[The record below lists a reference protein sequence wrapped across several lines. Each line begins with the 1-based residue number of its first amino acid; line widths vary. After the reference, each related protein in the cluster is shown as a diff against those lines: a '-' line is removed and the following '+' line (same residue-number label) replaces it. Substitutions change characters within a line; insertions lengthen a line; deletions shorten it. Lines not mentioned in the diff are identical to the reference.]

1 MFIHKLKFTLIMM
14 PILVCANILYVP
26 QQYGSIQTAINFSV
40 DSDTIV
46 VSEGTY
52 QENINFFGKNIV
64 VTSNYFIN
72 QDSLIIENT
81 IIDGNNDGSVV
92 TFAGGEPNSTVLQ
105 GFTLRNGNG
114 NYADPDE
121 NGSFYTYGGGVYCKS
136 SSPTLKDLIISNN
149 SGNAGGGGGV
159 FCYDAN
165 PTIEGCIIFNNS
177 TDDVGGGLYARNGS
191 DVIIRN
197 SQFNGNEADLG
208 GGCYFRD
215 QSEPFISNTDFVSNI
230 SSNSGGAIIFKDN
243 ADAILENVNFI
254 DNETEGPGGAL
265 YINDASP
272 NLDFVL
278 MSGNVSSA
286 GSGAYIRND
295 ANPVFNHVTI
305 GYNSSGFGGGAIYL
319 RDGSDLIVK
328 NSIIWGNSE
337 AQIYFRDSGSD
348 VSLDISYS
356 LLEGGQS
363 SVDINNNG
371 SLDWG
376 SGMLQSDPYFCNGP
390 GGVYSLRENSPC
402 VSSAEDGGIIGCF
415 DVGCGPINTGPVWY
429 VGELGD
435 DLSDGSI
442 QTPYLTIQRAVDACA
457 NGDTIRLMPG
467 VYIEQVD
474 FNSKFIVLESRAYEL
489 SDYSITKET
498 VITGP
503 EIGGSCMELIGQD
516 ASNIEIR
523 DITFSGGQSQI
534 GGGLYIE
541 NSSPILSGVIVENN
555 TAEVGGGVYLN
566 DSDVQFNNVIIKN
579 NGANFGGGLY
589 STGSNS
595 NLISSSIDSNIAY
608 WGAGVYLENSFAN
621 IEKSNIRFNQA
632 YIEGGGIY
640 QNGNEVN
647 LTEVAILCNNGLDFG
662 GAVVSFSGL
671 MNLDRCTISG
681 NESNIGSGFNIRETV
696 VNIIN
701 SILWNNSNSIY
712 SSSGSQASMIN
723 VSYSN
728 IFGGQNE
735 VSVSNNIIVDWGDG
749 NINTDP
755 LFCNIDDYNYSLQEG
770 SVCLYAS
777 SLSGPIGAYSSAG
790 CDQLLSIDK
799 INRPK
804 SFSLS
809 QNYPN
814 PFNPMTNIKY
824 SIHEP
829 SLVSISIY
837 SISGIWIKDLI
848 NNRYHNSGNYSVI
861 WNSTGSNGLK
871 VSSGIYIYKIVA
883 KNKSEIR
890 KMLLA
895 K

>member
-1 MFIHKLKFTLIMM
+1 MIASKLKFIIIIMPM
-14 PILVCANILYVP
+14 LTWANLLYVP
-26 QQYGSIQTAINFSV
+26 QQYGSIQAAINFSV
-40 DSDTIV
+40 DLDTII

-64 VTSNYFIN
+64 VTSNYLIN
-72 QDSLIIENT
+72 QDSLIIEST
-81 IIDGNNDGSVV
+81 IIDGNNDGSVA
-92 TFAGGEPNSTVLQ
+92 TFAGGELNSAILQ

-114 NYADPDE
+114 NYADPDG

-136 SSPTLKDLIISNN
+136 SSPTLKDLIIKNN

-165 PTIEGCIIFNNS
+165 PTIDGCIISNNL

-191 DVIIRN
+191 DLIIRDSEFN
-197 SQFNGNEADLG
+197 SNEADLG

-215 QSEPFISNTDFVSNI
+215 QSEPLISNTDFISNI

-243 ADAILENVNFI
+243 ANAVLENVDFI
-254 DNETEGPGGAL
+254 QNETEGPGGAL

-272 NLDFVL
+272 SLDFVL
-278 MSGNVSSA
+278 MSGNISSA

-295 ANPVFNHVTI
+295 ANPIFNHVTI

-363 SVDINNNG
+363 GVDINNNG
-371 SLDWG
+371 NLDWG
-376 SGMLQSDPYFCNGP
+376 NGMIQSDPYFCNGP
-390 GGVYSLRENSPC
+390 GGTYSLRENSPC
-402 VSSAEDGGIIGCF
+402 VSAADDGGIIGRF

-442 QTPYLTIQRAVDACA
+442 ETPYLTIQRAVEACV

-474 FNSKFIVLESRAYEL
+474 FNSKFIVLESRTYEL
-489 SDYSITKET
+489 SDYSVTNET
-498 VITGP
+498 VITSP

-523 DITFSGGQSQI
+523 GITFSGGQSQI

-541 NSSPILSGVIVENN
+541 NSSPILSGIIVENN
-555 TAEVGGGVYLN
+555 TAEVGGGIYLN
-566 DSDVQFNNVIIKN
+566 DSDVQFNDVIIKN
-579 NGANFGGGLY
+579 NGANFGGGIY
-589 STGSNS
+589 STGSNP

-608 WGAGVYLENSFAN
+608 WGAGIYLENSLTN
-621 IEKSNIRFNQA
+621 IEKSNIRFNTA

-647 LTEVAILCNNGLDFG
+647 LDEVAILCNNGLDFG
-662 GAVVSFSGL
+662 GAFVSFSGV
-671 MNLDRCTISG
+671 MSINLCTISG
-681 NESNIGSGFNIRETV
+681 NDSNIGSAFNIREAV
-696 VNIIN
+696 VTITN
-701 SILWNNSNSIY
+701 SILWNDSNAIY
-712 SSSGSQASMIN
+712 SSSGSQSSMIN
-723 VSYSN
+723 IAHTNVYDSQSDLSS
-728 IFGGQNE
+728 I
-735 VSVSNNIIVDWGDG
+735 NNIILDWGEG
-749 NINTDP
+749 NISTDP
-755 LFCNIDDYNYSLQEG
+755 LFCDIEDYNYALQEG
-770 SVCLYAS
+770 SICLYAS
-777 SLSGPIGAYSSAG
+777 SSNGPIGAYNSAG
-790 CDQLLSIDK
+790 CDQLSS
-799 INRPK
+799 INRAYNPK
-804 SFSLS
+804 TFILM

-814 PFNPMTNIKY
+814 PFNPITNVKY
-824 SIHEP
+824 SIYEP
-829 SLVSISIY
+829 SSVRISIY
-837 SISGIWIKDLI
+837 SISGIWIKDLVDG
-848 NNRYHNSGNYSVI
+848 YHNSGTYSVI
-861 WNSTGSNGLK
+861 WNSTNSSGLK

-883 KNKSEIR
+883 NSKTEIR